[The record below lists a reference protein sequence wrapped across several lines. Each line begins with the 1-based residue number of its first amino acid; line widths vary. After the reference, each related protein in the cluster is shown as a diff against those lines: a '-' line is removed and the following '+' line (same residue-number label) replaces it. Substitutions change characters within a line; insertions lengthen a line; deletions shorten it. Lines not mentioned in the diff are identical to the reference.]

1 MGGYEFVLVLSDV
14 GETPEE
20 AQLYCESMIDKISHT
35 IKIPVKY
42 DGYQHQC
49 SASIVVSLFTGNST
63 DADELM
69 R

>member
-20 AQLYCESMIDKISHT
+20 ARLYCESIIDKISNA
-35 IKIPVKY
+35 IKIPVEY

-49 SASIVVSLFTGNST
+49 SASIGVSLFTGNST